1 MKYHK
6 HQPYRKNNGFWSCRV
21 CRWEFASYP
30 NKDTCPGIL
39 RIERAN
45 DDYKTA
51 DQWKKLGY
59 EVIIPEG
66 KHWSTPDACSIVHST
81 TRYDY
86 YHRRNVR
93 KIGAGSNTASTGQ
106 AASGS
111 QSDDN
116 SNAACR

>member
-21 CRWEFASYP
+21 CQWEFASYP

-45 DDYKTA
+45 DDYKTV

-93 KIGAGSNTASTGQ
+93 KIGTGSNTACSGQERAESTPEPLP
-106 AASGS
+106 
-111 QSDDN
+111 
-116 SNAACR
+116 SN